1 MSKNLYPDSS
11 AWKIISEV
19 HPLLR
24 SLIDALRENT
34 IPDIDRMAKIQ
45 HLLSSYVSELEQS
58 KTLAN
63 KFGVF
68 SFQDFLQQDVS
79 DNTIIEEMLKKPDAI
94 QILYT
99 AAMKK
104 LISVEADNLPQD
116 LVEWMFL
123 RHYLA
128 PVTSAQQNSDKLY
141 SITSKGYSCLTKKK
155 IRSRLCNNLPS
166 DTIPKA
172 LRIAPED
179 WNFLTLFQASI
190 IERHYEQA
198 GVKDYMIIPA
208 RGQKNVLL
216 GCEISADPD
225 IRYVFVWID
234 APTVQTDWKACLQET
249 ISTQSVSNITIVCQK
264 KAEMRTLQ
272 DTVQDLKNADKIQ
285 ISYVEVSE

>member
-1 MSKNLYPDSS
+1 MSKNLHPDSS
-11 AWKIISEV
+11 AWNIISEV

-24 SLIDALRENT
+24 SLIDALRENK
-34 IPDIDRMAKIQ
+34 IPNNECMAKIQ
-45 HLLSSYVSELEQS
+45 NLLSSYISELEQS
-58 KTLAN
+58 KTLAR

-68 SFQDFLQQDVS
+68 SFQDSPQQDAS
-79 DNTIIEEMLKKPDAI
+79 DNVIIEEMSKKPDAI

-99 AAMKK
+99 ATIKK

-116 LVEWMFL
+116 LVEWMVL
-123 RHYLA
+123 NHYLA
-128 PVTSAQQNSDKLY
+128 PVTSSLHNSDKLY

-155 IRSRLCNNLPS
+155 IRSRLCKNLPS

-190 IERHYEQA
+190 IERYYEQK

-208 RGQKNVLL
+208 RGQENVLL
-216 GCEISADPD
+216 GCEISADPN

-234 APTVQTDWKACLQET
+234 APTVQTDWKSCLQET
-249 ISTQSVSNITIVCQK
+249 ISAQSVSNITIVCQK
-264 KAEMRTLQ
+264 KAEIRTLQ

-285 ISYVEVSE
+285 ISCVEVSE